1 MNETDKLYVL
11 EKKWEYFSGINLE
24 KDEPIECLIRPCN
37 VSHDE
42 YVNFMLGKQIK
53 YFNVIHEGAVCIWD
67 KQSNVKSCGP
77 IRHDFATFEELMVYA
92 NVNLRIFPTIE
103 NWLIKDE
110 YSWTTFYA
118 KTIDLN
124 ANKTIY
130 DNTQHILERMRKLS
144 LG

>member
-11 EKKWEYFSGINLE
+11 EKKWEYFSGLNLE
-24 KDEPIECLIRPCN
+24 KDEPVACLIRPCN

-42 YVNFMLGKQIK
+42 YVKFMLGKSVK
-53 YFNVIHEGAVCIWD
+53 YVNVIHEGAVCIWD
-67 KQSNVKSCGP
+67 KQSNVMPCGP
-77 IRHDFATFEELMVYA
+77 IRHDFATFEELMIYA
-92 NVNLRIFPTIE
+92 NVNLNIFPTIE

-110 YSWTTFYA
+110 HSWTTFYA

-124 ANKTIY
+124 ANKIIY
-130 DNTQHILERMRKLS
+130 DNTQYILEKMRELS

>member
-11 EKKWEYFSGINLE
+11 EKKWEYFSGLNLE
-24 KDEPIECLIRPCN
+24 KDEPVACLIRPCN

-42 YVNFMLGKQIK
+42 YVKFMLGKPVK
-53 YFNVIHEGAVCIWD
+53 CFNIIHEGAVCIWE
-67 KQSNVKSCGP
+67 KHSNVKSCGP
-77 IRHDFATFEELMVYA
+77 IRHDFATFEELMIYA
-92 NVNLRIFPTIE
+92 NVNLNIFPTIE

-130 DNTQHILERMRKLS
+130 DNTQRILEKMRELS